1 MKILKKDYPFAVII
15 EDKIG
20 KQSLKP
26 YQSISVSFTEKNIHA
41 TGENDKYKTTYFN
54 FFDEADLLAL
64 SSLCEAAYQQL
75 IATRQKEREEA
86 KNKPE
91 PQTVGEYLE
100 GNF

>member
-20 KQSLKP
+20 KTSMKP

-54 FFDEADLLAL
+54 FFDETDLLAL

-75 IATRQKEREEA
+75 IATRQKEREA
-86 KNKPE
+86 KKE
-91 PQTVGEYLE
+91 PQTVGEYLDNTA
-100 GNF
+100 NF

>member
-1 MKILKKDYPFAVII
+1 MKLLKKDYPFAVII

-54 FFDEADLLAL
+54 FFNESDLLAL
-64 SSLCEAAYQQL
+64 ASLCESAYQEL
-75 IATRQKEREEA
+75 TAARQKEREA
-86 KNKPE
+86 KKE
-91 PQTVGEYLE
+91 PQTVGEYLDT
-100 GNF
+100 GF